1 MDFFEVLIILAFI
14 FLPLLDGIFKRRRAG
29 QEEDAP
35 IRGPHRP
42 ERERVGHGAGA
53 SSAGG
58 RAGTGRTPEEEVD
71 AGPAADMI
79 PADLWEVLTGERRST
94 PPSEE
99 PSWQDDEE
107 PWMQAPA
114 EEVPDELDV
123 GDDESFPWAREHDDV
138 QDLKDLPD
146 LEPEATETVAPHH
159 GIPQVVSLET
169 PPPPPE
175 VRHRRFH
182 EKYDTAPLPAAPVP
196 PGGLVG
202 DLRSG
207 LRGQGLRR
215 TVILAEILGPPKG
228 ML

>member
-14 FLPLLDGIFKRRRAG
+14 FLPLIEGIFKRRRAG
-29 QEEDAP
+29 REEDVP
-35 IRGPHRP
+35 IRVPPAPER
-42 ERERVGHGAGA
+42 ERERVGQGAGA
-53 SSAGG
+53 ASAGG
-58 RAGTGRTPEEEVD
+58 FPGTGRTPEEDVD

-79 PADLWEVLTGERRST
+79 PADLWEVLTGERRSK
-94 PPSEE
+94 PPADE

-107 PWMQAPA
+107 PWVQTPA
-114 EEVPDELDV
+114 EEFPDEL
-123 GDDESFPWAREHDDV
+123 GGGEDDLSPWARDYEDI
-138 QDLKDLPD
+138 QD
-146 LEPEATETVAPHH
+146 LEPEPAEPVSPQH
-159 GIPQVVSLET
+159 GFPQVVSLET

-182 EKYDTAPLPAAPVP
+182 EKYDSAPLPPAPVAA
-196 PGGLVG
+196 GLIG

-215 TVILAEILGPPKG
+215 TIILAEILGPPKG